1 MKAAQVDLVER
12 TTELL
17 TRFNLSTAALEL
29 GQRLE
34 NAGQREALLLV
45 VEVLEMEAE
54 AREQRKIARPR
65 RPTSTRQELRDAR
78 CEHAARPA
86 DAKAVGVGARRVP
99 GAGRERACFRS
110 AGSGQEP
117 RRLRDRQRADR
128 AGPLGTVSSRLPVSA
143 GAARGQARS
152 GPAAEVA
159 PARFVRAFDPG

>member
-54 AREQRKIARPR
+54 AREQRKIARLR
-65 RPTSTRQELRDAR
+65 RAAQLPPAKSFETLDASTL
-78 CEHAARPA
+78 PA
-86 DAKAVGVGARRVP
+86 
-99 GAGRERACFRS
+99 
-110 AGSGQEP
+110 
-117 RRLRDRQRADR
+117 
-128 AGPLGTVSSRLPVSA
+128 PLMRNPLC
-143 GAARGQARS
+143 Q
-152 GPAAEVA
+152 
-159 PARFVRAFDPG
+159 